1 MAKKPTPDLRL
12 YPTLTLT
19 NVPIPPSVNHAY
31 ITTRQGKR
39 IMTYEARTYK
49 AYLAAY
55 LGSCISTSA
64 YADKL
69 PYPEHCSIALTVGAH
84 IGRNRDLDNL
94 LKMSIDAFAGV
105 VFHNDA
111 WIDSLTV
118 TRLLLQKGAK
128 PHLTMSFSLADIN
141 QVNRLFIQFNEVA

>member
-1 MAKKPTPDLRL
+1 MPKKLILDLRL
-12 YPTLTLT
+12 YPALVLS

-31 ITTRQGKR
+31 ITTSTGKR
-39 IMTYEARTYK
+39 IMTDETRSYK
-49 AYLAAY
+49 AYL
-55 LGSCISTSA
+55 STNIEVCINQSS

-69 PYPEHCSIALTVGAH
+69 PYPQHCSMALTVQAH

-118 TRLLLQKGAK
+118 TRVLLKKGEH
-128 PHLTMSFSLADIN
+128 PHMTMIFTLHNVN
-141 QVNRLFIQFNEVA
+141 QVNRLFIKFDEVA